1 MTNAKFPAIAL
12 TCVLCLTAALSL
24 PAATPAQDSL
34 ERIAKD
40 IRKEILTLPNYGLFD
55 DIRFSIEGDTVRLT
69 GFASRP
75 TLKSSAG
82 NVVKDIKGVERVQND
97 IEVLPLSRFDDEIRA
112 RAYVAIY
119 GDPTL
124 ARYNP
129 NRGVPIPMSPAR
141 IAVGIT
147 NDPPPGNH
155 PIRIIVKDG
164 NLTLAGVVDNAADRQ
179 IAEARANNVFGAF
192 TVKNEIQIASRR

>member
-1 MTNAKFPAIAL
+1 MTTRNPFASILACGLFLA
-12 TCVLCLTAALSL
+12 VFSL

-34 ERIAKD
+34 ERIVKEV
-40 IRKEILTLPNYGLFD
+40 RKEILTLPNYGLFD
-55 DIRFSIEGDTVRLT
+55 DIRFTVEGDTVRLT
-69 GFASRP
+69 GYASRP
-75 TLKSSAG
+75 TLKSSAA
-82 NVVKDIKGVERVQND
+82 NVVKDIQGVERVENQ
-97 IEVLPLSRFDDEIRA
+97 IEVLPLSRFDDQIRA

-119 GDPTL
+119 GDPAL

-192 TVKNEIQIASRR
+192 TVKNEIQVASAR

>member
-1 MTNAKFPAIAL
+1 MTTRNPFAAILACGL
-12 TCVLCLTAALSL
+12 LLAVFSL

-34 ERIAKD
+34 ERIVKEV
-40 IRKEILTLPNYGLFD
+40 RKEILTLPNYGLFD
-55 DIRFSIEGDTVRLT
+55 DIRFTVEGDTVRLT
-69 GFASRP
+69 GYASRP
-75 TLKSSAG
+75 TLKSSAA
-82 NVVKDIKGVERVQND
+82 NVVKDIQGVERVENQ
-97 IEVLPLSRFDDEIRA
+97 IEVLPLSRFDDQIRA

-119 GDPTL
+119 GDPAL

-141 IAVGIT
+141 IAAGIT

-164 NLTLAGVVDNAADRQ
+164 NLTLAGVVDSAADRQ

-192 TVKNEIQIASRR
+192 TVKNEIQVVSAR

>member
-1 MTNAKFPAIAL
+1 MTTRNPFAAILACGL
-12 TCVLCLTAALSL
+12 LLAVFSL

-34 ERIAKD
+34 ERIVKEV
-40 IRKEILTLPNYGLFD
+40 RKEILTLPNYGLFD
-55 DIRFSIEGDTVRLT
+55 DIRFTVEGDTVRLT
-69 GFASRP
+69 GYASRP
-75 TLKSSAG
+75 TLKSSAA
-82 NVVKDIKGVERVQND
+82 NVVKDIQGVERVENQ
-97 IEVLPLSRFDDEIRA
+97 IEVLPLSRFDDQIRA

-119 GDPTL
+119 GDPAL

-141 IAVGIT
+141 IAAGIT

-164 NLTLAGVVDNAADRQ
+164 NLTLAGVVDSAADRQ

-192 TVKNEIQIASRR
+192 TVKNEIQVASAR

>member
-1 MTNAKFPAIAL
+1 MTTRNPFAAILACGL
-12 TCVLCLTAALSL
+12 LLAVFSL

-34 ERIAKD
+34 ERIVKEV
-40 IRKEILTLPNYGLFD
+40 RKEILTLPNYGLFD
-55 DIRFSIEGDTVRLT
+55 DIRFTVEGDTVRLT
-69 GFASRP
+69 GYASRP
-75 TLKSSAG
+75 TLKTSAA
-82 NVVKDIKGVERVQND
+82 NVVKDIQGVERVENQ
-97 IEVLPLSRFDDEIRA
+97 IEVLPLSRFDDQIRA

-119 GDPTL
+119 GDPAL

-141 IAVGIT
+141 IAAGIT

-164 NLTLAGVVDNAADRQ
+164 NLTLAGVVDSAADRQ

-192 TVKNEIQIASRR
+192 TVKNEIQVVSAR